1 MKELLS
7 KIGAVLVVSSSASI
21 MMKIT
26 ESYGSDPEQ
35 LGIIMIISMIVLMDM
50 DKRG

>member
-7 KIGAVLVVSSSASI
+7 KIGAVLVVSSSSI

-35 LGIIMIISMIVLMDM
+35 LGIIMIISMIVLMEM